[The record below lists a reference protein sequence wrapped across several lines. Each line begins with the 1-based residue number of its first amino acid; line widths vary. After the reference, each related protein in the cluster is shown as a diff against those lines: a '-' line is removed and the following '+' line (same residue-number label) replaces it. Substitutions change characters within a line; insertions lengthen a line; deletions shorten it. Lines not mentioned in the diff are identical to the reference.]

1 MERAIEYYE
10 QALSIAKEIGN
21 RRGEGIWLNNLG
33 VVFKDLG
40 KYDLALACYLL
51 AKKIRMEIKDPKVE
65 TTENNINE
73 LKTKIGAE
81 EFQKLM
87 ATVEPK
93 AEEII
98 QGILGR

>member
-1 MERAIEYYE
+1 MT
-10 QALSIAKEIGN
+10 
-21 RRGEGIWLNNLG
+21 
-33 VVFKDLG
+33 FKDLE

-51 AKKIRMEIKDPKVE
+51 ARKIHKEIRDPRIEK
-65 TTENNINE
+65 TENSINE

-93 AEEII
+93 AEEIV
-98 QGILGR
+98 QGILAG